1 MTMLRNL
8 GLAPALTGI
17 IGKPASGARSSGSAV
32 AFEGTLTSVLESTR
46 AQAQADIAP
55 SSKRG
60 DGKGIHEVEAKA
72 LGGKTPMSKRS
83 GGGAGIHVTE
93 THAPGGNT
101 PTALR
106 HGDDEAAIDVVETH
120 APHAKRTLT
129 TQRNAEAAG
138 ALMGTHA
145 PQEDPT
151 STAERSIDEDPP
163 IAVVEAHA
171 PQAKLTPTT
180 KRGDEDDALI
190 AVGEAHVPHADITQT
205 TKPAVDV
212 EALSD
217 LIVTHAPHVK
227 TTATAERNIH
237 DDATI
242 AVGAAHVPHT
252 TLMPTSKRSAE
263 PVIELIVTHAPQVKP
278 TPSVKRTGDVEALSD
293 LIITH
298 AQQVKPTP
306 ARSDAG
312 IDLPDAS
319 VDASGEGE
327 LDIARAHAAAEREM
341 RRTDGAPSLRDAVLA
356 ADAMGPSV
364 VPPSNSAALASAP
377 RAAREGPT
385 AQASPMEHAR
395 RVPLAGRAQRSE
407 ALPLTDDLARA
418 AARVE
423 RTSTHAGGRASAF
436 QAIADAHVQHQGK
449 LARHEMTAPVR
460 TGEDLSLAN
469 AVQAQL
475 GGERLERLERKT
487 SKEILEPAS
496 TSAALLLAPSTAV
509 ETAAPVP
516 VLERAHAAVFQT
528 DALLHGAVAADGAR
542 VVVDVGGET
551 LQLMVRINQGAVD
564 VRLAGAATPDD
575 LERGLRASLLGEG
588 LRLGSFDRHDSHGSR
603 DDSARDE
610 ESQDERSIAPSRPRV
625 RDAASNAPLARGA
638 RLSVRV

>member
-17 IGKPASGARSSGSAV
+17 IGKPASGACSSGSAV

-145 PQEDPT
+145 PQ
-151 STAERSIDEDPP
+151 
-163 IAVVEAHA
+163 
-171 PQAKLTPTT
+171 AKLTPTT

-190 AVGEAHVPHADITQT
+190 AVVEAHVPHADITQT

-217 LIVTHAPHVK
+217 LIV
-227 TTATAERNIH
+227 
-237 DDATI
+237 
-242 AVGAAHVPHT
+242 
-252 TLMPTSKRSAE
+252 
-263 PVIELIVTHAPQVKP
+263 
-278 TPSVKRTGDVEALSD
+278 
-293 LIITH
+293 TH

-377 RAAREGPT
+377 RAAREGPA

-418 AARVE
+418 AALVE

-625 RDAASNAPLARGA
+625 RDEATTAPLARGA
-638 RLSVRV
+638 RLSVRA

>member
-17 IGKPASGARSSGSAV
+17 IGKPASGACSSGSAV

-145 PQEDPT
+145 PQAKLTPT
-151 STAERSIDEDPP
+151 SKRGDEDDAL

-190 AVGEAHVPHADITQT
+190 AVVEAHVPHADITQT

-217 LIVTHAPHVK
+217 LIV
-227 TTATAERNIH
+227 
-237 DDATI
+237 
-242 AVGAAHVPHT
+242 
-252 TLMPTSKRSAE
+252 
-263 PVIELIVTHAPQVKP
+263 
-278 TPSVKRTGDVEALSD
+278 
-293 LIITH
+293 TH

-377 RAAREGPT
+377 RAAREGPA

-418 AARVE
+418 AALVE

-625 RDAASNAPLARGA
+625 RDEATTAPLARGA
-638 RLSVRV
+638 RLSVRA